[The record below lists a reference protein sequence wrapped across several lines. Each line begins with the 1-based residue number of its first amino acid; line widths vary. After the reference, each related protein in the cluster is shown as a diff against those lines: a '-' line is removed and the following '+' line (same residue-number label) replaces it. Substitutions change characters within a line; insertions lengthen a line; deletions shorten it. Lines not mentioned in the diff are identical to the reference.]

1 MNSMSIKKN
10 INLEFIILCIG
21 VSISIIHNLIF
32 QFPENY
38 QMLILLSLVFIVG
51 VPHGALDFL
60 VDEQNKEVSNGKF
73 SIQKFV
79 KIYLSRLFLFSLFWI
94 LPWLAFSLFII
105 FSIFH
110 FGETDMAA
118 IMKPG
123 KSSTILYIAYGAFI
137 LSVLLLTHLSEIEI
151 AVPILGTYLKGS
163 KFYYYLQQYN
173 FVLILLFAFTFLL
186 TLFWQHKKNNIIP
199 INLYKF
205 LEFIFLLTIIVTLPM
220 LLAFTF
226 YFALWHSI
234 LSVRNIFAYFRNFN
248 NTKNFTFICN
258 KSILF
263 SLLALGS
270 IIVLYFAMHYFMP
283 DMNLLFALLI
293 VLSVLTLPHLAVMHS
308 MYKNFS
314 RNNIETL

>member
-1 MNSMSIKKN
+1 MSAISIKKN
-10 INLEFIILCIG
+10 IKIEFALLCIG
-21 VSISIIHNLIF
+21 ISISLIHQFIF
-32 QFPENY
+32 QFPATY
-38 QMLILLSLVFIVG
+38 QMAILLSLVFIVG

-73 SIQKFV
+73 SIQNFV

-94 LPWLAFSLFII
+94 LPWLAFSLFIG

-123 KSSTILYIAYGAFI
+123 KSSTILYLTYGAFI
-137 LSVLLLTHLSEIEI
+137 LAVLLLIHLSEIEI
-151 AVPILGTYLKGS
+151 AVPIVGTYLKGS
-163 KFYYYLQQYN
+163 KLYYYLQQYN
-173 FVLILLFAFTFLL
+173 LVLILLFAFAFLL
-186 TLFWQHKKNNIIP
+186 TLFWQYRKNNIIP
-199 INLYKF
+199 INLYKI
-205 LEFIFLLTIIVTLPM
+205 LEFIFLITIIVTLPM

-248 NTKNFTFICN
+248 NTKKFTLICN

-270 IIVLYFAMHYFMP
+270 IIGLYFAMHYFLP

-293 VLSVLTLPHLAVMHS
+293 VLSVLTLPHLKVMHS

-314 RNNIETL
+314 KNNMETV